1 MFSYN
6 NYNQIIQ
13 KDMNTNW
20 STPKRNVFAAIN
32 DLRHALAAD
41 YNARLIKIKNE
52 DCSNPIRLKEQDTDF
67 RNYEFSNG
75 MLQSRANIAADTRRS
90 EFEKYLSLS
99 YKTCYGTPE
108 AKERYYTKGLLSPD
122 NFKGIGVSH
131 LVKVDDMVAFFIT
144 TKDERAKM
152 FANQYL
158 NETTGN
164 ERHFF
169 DNFRYEHG
177 GQWTVKKFRRNVW
190 VVELISTDEPKAR
203 LPWMLKTVITILN
216 AILFPLK
223 FIPSKSV
230 LRMDNYKCITFRIGS
245 VVNGLSVEFQIP
257 KKFSFK

>member
-1 MFSYN
+1 
-6 NYNQIIQ
+6 
-13 KDMNTNW
+13 MNTNW
-20 STPKRNVFAAIN
+20 SIPKRNIFAAIN
-32 DLRHALAAD
+32 DLRHALAAGM
-41 YNARLIKIKNE
+41 NARLIKMRNE
-52 DCSNPIRLKEQDTDF
+52 DCKYPIRLKEQDTDF

-75 MLQSRANIAADTRRS
+75 ILQSRASIAADTRRS
-90 EFEKYLSLS
+90 EFEKYLTLS

-122 NFKGIGVSH
+122 NFKGIGMSH

-177 GQWTVKKFRRNVW
+177 GQWTVKRFKRKVW
-190 VVELISTDEPKAR
+190 VIELISTDKPKIK
-203 LPWMLKTVITILN
+203 LPWMLKTIMTIVN
-216 AILFPLK
+216 IIVYPLK
-223 FIPSKSV
+223 FVPRRSV
-230 LRMDNYKCITFRIGS
+230 LKMDSYKLITFNIGS
-245 VVNGLSVEFQIP
+245 VVNGLSIEFQIP

>member
-1 MFSYN
+1 
-6 NYNQIIQ
+6 
-13 KDMNTNW
+13 MNTNW
-20 STPKRNVFAAIN
+20 SIPKRNIFAAIN
-32 DLRHALAAD
+32 DLRHALAAGM
-41 YNARLIKIKNE
+41 NVRLIKMRNE
-52 DCSNPIRLKEQDTDF
+52 DCKYPIRLKEQDTDF

-75 MLQSRANIAADTRRS
+75 MLQSRASIAADTQRS

-108 AKERYYTKGLLSPD
+108 AKERYYTKGLLSSD
-122 NFKGIGVSH
+122 NFKGMGRSH

-177 GQWTVKKFRRNVW
+177 GQWTVKKFRRKVW

-203 LPWMLKTVITILN
+203 LPWMLKTVMTILN

-230 LRMDNYKCITFRIGS
+230 LRMDNYKSITFRIGS

-257 KKFSFK
+257 KEFGLQ